1 MKKLLS
7 KIQTIIVDRQTKFYH
22 EVILSFAIFE
32 KSPIK
37 KKKNITWFLKIR
49 LELVFCKLNF
59 LK

>member
-37 KKKNITWFLKIR
+37 KKKKISPDS
-49 LELVFCKLNF
+49 
-59 LK
+59 